1 MLVDADVKVAQG
13 ALQTVTGDLAALLG
27 RPTTTLGEA
36 VTTAL
41 PD

>member
-27 RPTTTLGEA
+27 RPPTTLREA

-41 PD
+41 RH